1 MRKIRIAQIG
11 INQYSHGPE
20 MFTNLVALKDIF
32 EVVGYALV
40 EDERER
46 CADKLHVFEGYP
58 ELTLEEILNDE
69 SIEAVTV
76 EVDEI
81 HLNQY
86 AKMAVDAGKHVHMEK
101 PGSQDLLSFESL
113 IESENKRGKV
123 FHIGYMYRYNE
134 FLANAIDD
142 VKAGK
147 FGTVFSVEA
156 HMSRWDNKK
165 TREWLGTFQGGMMF
179 YLGCHLVDLVLRIQ
193 GIPEEI
199 VSMTASSSID
209 GVEAED
215 ISFAMFKYP
224 HGVSVIRACASEVGG
239 FFRRQLVICG
249 SKRTLEI
256 KPIEGI
262 ENGLYTEQV
271 DRIMTGNKGSRGE
284 VEYKR
289 SQPFSRYDKMLRSFA
304 AMVRGEINNP
314 YTADYELALFRTIL
328 KCCGIENE

>member
-20 MFTNLVALKDIF
+20 MFTNLTQLKEIF
-32 EVVGYALV
+32 DVVGYALV

-46 CADKLHVFEGYP
+46 CADKLHVFDGYP

-81 HLNQY
+81 HLNKY
-86 AKMAVDAGKHVHMEK
+86 AKMAVEAGKHVHMEK
-101 PGSQDLLSFESL
+101 PGSQDLASFEAL
-113 IESENKRGKV
+113 IDSVKKSGKA

-134 FLANAIDD
+134 FLSAAIADA
-142 VKAGK
+142 KAGK
-147 FGTVFSVEA
+147 FGEIFSVEA

-165 TREWLGTFQGGMMF
+165 TREWLSTFKGGMMF
-179 YLGCHLVDLVLRIQ
+179 YLGCHLVDLVLQIQ
-193 GIPEEI
+193 GIPDEI
-199 VSMTASSSID
+199 VSMTASSGID
-209 GVEAED
+209 GVESED
-215 ISFAMFKYP
+215 VSFAMLKYP
-224 HGVSVIRACASEVGG
+224 HGVSVIRTCAGEVGG

-271 DRIMTGNKGSRGE
+271 DKVMKGNSGSYGE
-284 VEYKR
+284 VEHKR
-289 SQPFSRYDKMLRSFA
+289 SDKFSRYHKMLNSFA
-304 AMVRGEINNP
+304 AMVRGEIENP
-314 YTADYELALFRTIL
+314 NTPDYELALFRAIL
-328 KCCGIENE
+328 KCCGVEN

>member
-20 MFTNLVALKDIF
+20 MFTNLTQLPELF

-46 CADKLHVFEGYP
+46 CADKLHVFDGYP
-58 ELTLEEILNDE
+58 ELTLDEILNDK

-81 HLNQY
+81 HLNKY
-86 AKMAVDAGKHVHMEK
+86 TKMAVDAGKHVHMEK
-101 PGSQDLLSFESL
+101 PGSQDLASFEAL
-113 IESENKRGKV
+113 IDSVKKSGKV

-134 FLANAIDD
+134 FLSAAIADA
-142 VKAGK
+142 KAGK
-147 FGTVFSVEA
+147 FGEIFSVEA

-165 TREWLGTFQGGMMF
+165 TREWLSNFKGGMMF
-179 YLGCHLVDLVLRIQ
+179 YLGCHLVDLVLQIQ
-193 GIPEEI
+193 GIPDEI
-199 VSMTASSSID
+199 VSMTASSGID
-209 GVEAED
+209 GVDSED
-215 ISFAMFKYP
+215 VSFAMLKYP
-224 HGVSVIRACASEVGG
+224 HGVSVIRTCASEVGG

-271 DRIMTGNKGSRGE
+271 DKVMKGNNGSHGE
-284 VEYKR
+284 VEQKR
-289 SQPFSRYDKMLRSFA
+289 SEKFSRYRKMLNSFA
-304 AMVRGEINNP
+304 AMVRGETDNP
-314 YTADYELALFRTIL
+314 YTADYELALFRAIL
-328 KCCGIENE
+328 KCCGVENK